1 MELNEVLLKR
11 HSYRGMYLPDP
22 VPRDQLRRIL
32 EAGLA
37 APSGCNL
44 QSVHLVAVDDPALQ
58 AEIGGMLHKPGFASA
73 PAAVVVFSKV
83 KYAADGHE
91 YHAQDYAAAI
101 ENMLLTITDLGYA
114 SCWVEGYV
122 RFYENIAERLAR
134 ALKAPQGWNAVAY
147 LPVGKPVQSA
157 QPAPKAPFEE
167 RAGFNTF

>member
-1 MELNEVLLKR
+1 MELTQAILNR

-22 VPRDQLRRIL
+22 VPRSHLQKIL

-44 QSVHLVAVDDPALQ
+44 QSVHLVAVDDPTLMG
-58 AEIGGMLHKPGFASA
+58 EIGGMLHKPGFASA
-73 PAAVVVFSKV
+73 PAAVVVFSKM

-91 YHAQDYAAAI
+91 YRAQDYAAAI

-122 RFYENIAERLAR
+122 RFYENIAEKLAR
-134 ALKAPQGWNAVAY
+134 ALKAPQDWHAVAY
-147 LPVGKPVQSA
+147 LPVGRPAQPVQPTA
-157 QPAPKAPFEE
+157 KAPFEE
-167 RAGFNTF
+167 RAGFNAF